1 MDYMRMVKEAV
12 EHENF
17 LAKQEAAR
25 KAHELEMAMRKPLE
39 RFNEIKDDVALL
51 IQVIREI
58 EDVCKN
64 KTKIPMATDG
74 IYKRRIYG
82 SANGEGG
89 FFFGAMSKEF
99 LKFGNTYYIGMMW
112 YTAYRPYYCY
122 YDGEF
127 LHYRGKYG
135 SESTPPPDII
145 NRFCDEFTEY
155 KELFDKWFEE
165 NFTV

>member
-1 MDYMRMVKEAV
+1 MDYMKMVKEVA

-25 KAHELEMAMRKPLE
+25 KAHELEIAMRKALD

-74 IYKRRIYG
+74 IYKRSIYIG
-82 SANGEGG
+82 SNGEGG
-89 FFFGAMSKEF
+89 FFFVAMNKKF
-99 LKFGNTYYIGMMW
+99 LQFGNTYYIGMIW
-112 YTAYRPYYCY
+112 YIDHRPYYCY
-122 YDGEF
+122 YNGEF
-127 LHYRGKYG
+127 LHYRGGYDNEIT
-135 SESTPPPDII
+135 SSPDVI